1 MEQIKGYLDIRLRNH
16 YYNRLQSY
24 TSLMYDEFITNR
36 SLLFIH
42 VSITNKII
50 GDINKKKL

>member
-1 MEQIKGYLDIRLRNH
+1 MKQIKGNLDIRLHNH

-24 TSLMYDEFITNR
+24 TSLNYVEFITNR

-50 GDINKKKL
+50 DDINKKKR